1 MIWIKRTLLVL
12 LAIALLGALVMAFRP
27 QPVLVEVAEVTR
39 GPFEQ
44 VIEDD
49 GITRVRERY
58 VVSAPLAGKLQ
69 RITLK
74 AGDAVAAGMVLAII
88 DPGSPALLDMRT
100 ERELTERVGVAEAN
114 RLRAASTTERTRAT
128 LDKSRSDLE
137 RTRKLAAKDFVSAA
151 QLEQVE
157 LEARISLRE
166 LEATRYAEQA
176 AIHDV
181 AVARAALLQVRDDA
195 TGKPAGKPSARRWEV
210 RTPVA
215 GQILRVTQE
224 SETTVAVGAP
234 LLEVGQPAELE
245 VVVDV
250 LSTDAVQI
258 KPGAPV
264 RLLRWGK
271 AEPLDGR
278 IRRVEPAA
286 FTKVSALGVEEQR
299 VYAVIDLTSPA
310 EKWQSLGDGYKVDAS
325 IIVAHLDNVIK
336 VPVSALFR
344 DGEQWAV
351 FTVAN
356 GKAARRTVQLGRRGG
371 LEAVVEKGLQP
382 GEKIIVHPGDTLRDG
397 LRIKVTASPDIL

>member
-1 MIWIKRTLLVL
+1 MWIKRTLLVL
-12 LAIALLGALVMAFRP
+12 LAIALVGALVLAFRP
-27 QPVLVEVAEVTR
+27 QPALVEVSEVTR

-49 GITRVRERY
+49 GKTRVRERY

-74 AGDAVAAGMVLAII
+74 AGDAVTAGMVLAVI
-88 DPGSPALLDMRT
+88 DPSSPALLDVRT
-100 ERELTERVGVAEAN
+100 ERELTERVGGAEAA
-114 RLRAASTTERTRAT
+114 RLRAAATVERARAA

-137 RTRKLAAKDFVSAA
+137 RTRKLAVKSFISAA

-157 LEARISLRE
+157 LEAKISLRE
-166 LEATRYAEQA
+166 LEAARYAEQA
-176 AIHDV
+176 AAHDV
-181 AVARAALLQVRDDA
+181 AVARAALLQVRDG
-195 TGKPAGKPSARRWEV
+195 TAGKASARRWEV

-215 GQILRVTQE
+215 GQVLRVIQE
-224 SETTVAVGAP
+224 SEATVAVGAP
-234 LLEVGQPAELE
+234 LLEVGQPADLE

-271 AEPLDGR
+271 TEPLEGR

-299 VYAVIDLTSPA
+299 VNVVIDLTSPA
-310 EKWQSLGDGYKVDAS
+310 EKWQSLGDAYKVDAS
-325 IIVAHLDNVIK
+325 IIVASLDNAIK

-351 FTVAN
+351 FTIAN
-356 GKAARRTVQLGRRGG
+356 GKAARRIVQLGRRGG
-371 LEAVVEKGLQP
+371 MEAVVEKGLQP
-382 GEKIIVHPGDTLRDG
+382 GEKVIVHPGDSVRDG
-397 LRIKVTASPDIL
+397 RRIKLAPGV

>member
-1 MIWIKRTLLVL
+1 MMWIKRTLLVL

-49 GITRVRERY
+49 GKTRVRERY
-58 VVSAPLAGKLQ
+58 VVSTPLAGKLQ

-74 AGDAVAAGMVLAII
+74 AGDAVTAGMVLAVI
-88 DPGSPALLDMRT
+88 DPSSPALLDVRT
-100 ERELTERVGVAEAN
+100 ERELTERVGAAEAT
-114 RLRAASTTERTRAT
+114 RLRATATVERARAA

-137 RTRKLAAKDFVSAA
+137 RTRKLATKGFISAA
-151 QLEQVE
+151 QLEQTE
-157 LEARISLRE
+157 LETKINLRE
-166 LEATRYAEQA
+166 LEAARYADHA
-176 AIHDV
+176 AAHDV
-181 AVARAALLQVRDDA
+181 AVARAALLQVRDSA
-195 TGKPAGKPSARRWEV
+195 AGKPSGRRWEV

-215 GQILRVTQE
+215 GQVLRVVQE
-224 SETTVAVGAP
+224 SEATVAVGAP

-258 KPGAPV
+258 KPGALV
-264 RLLRWGK
+264 RLLRWGM
-271 AEPLDGR
+271 AEPLEGR
-278 IRRVEPAA
+278 VRRVEPAA

-299 VYAVIDLTSPA
+299 VNVVIDLTSPA
-310 EKWQSLGDGYKVDAS
+310 EKWPSLGDGYKVDAS
-325 IIVAHLDNVIK
+325 IIVASLDNAVK

-344 DGEQWAV
+344 DGAQWAV
-351 FTVAN
+351 FTIAN
-356 GKAARRTVQLGRRGG
+356 GKAARITVQLGRRGG

-382 GEKIIVHPGDTLRDG
+382 GEKVIVHPGDTLRDG
-397 LRIKVTASPDIL
+397 RRIKVAPGPGV

>member
-1 MIWIKRTLLVL
+1 MWIKRTLLVL
-12 LAIALLGALVMAFRP
+12 LAIALVGALVLAFRP
-27 QPVLVEVAEVTR
+27 QPALVEVSEVTR

-49 GITRVRERY
+49 GKTRVRERY

-74 AGDAVAAGMVLAII
+74 AGDAVTAGMVLAVI
-88 DPGSPALLDMRT
+88 DPSSPALLDVRT
-100 ERELTERVGVAEAN
+100 ERELTERVGAAEAA
-114 RLRAASTTERTRAT
+114 RLRAAATVERARAA

-137 RTRKLAAKDFVSAA
+137 RTRKLAVKSFVSAA

-157 LEARISLRE
+157 LEAKISLRE
-166 LEATRYAEQA
+166 LEAARYAEQA
-176 AIHDV
+176 AAHDV
-181 AVARAALLQVRDDA
+181 AVARAALLQVRDGA
-195 TGKPAGKPSARRWEV
+195 AGKASARRWEV

-215 GQILRVTQE
+215 GQVLRVMQE
-224 SETTVAVGAP
+224 SEATVAVGAP
-234 LLEVGQPAELE
+234 LLEVGQPADLE

-258 KPGAPV
+258 RPGAPV

-271 AEPLDGR
+271 TEPLEGR
-278 IRRVEPAA
+278 VRRVEPAA

-299 VYAVIDLTSPA
+299 VNVVIDLTSPA
-310 EKWQSLGDGYKVDAS
+310 EKWQSLGDAYKVDAS
-325 IIVAHLDNVIK
+325 IIVASLDNAIK

-351 FTVAN
+351 FTIAN
-356 GKAARRTVQLGRRGG
+356 GKAARRIVQLGRRGG
-371 LEAVVEKGLQP
+371 MEAVVEKGLQP
-382 GEKIIVHPGDTLRDG
+382 GEKVIVHPGDSVRDG
-397 LRIKVTASPDIL
+397 RRIKLAPGV

>member
-1 MIWIKRTLLVL
+1 MWIKRTLLVL
-12 LAIALLGALVMAFRP
+12 LAIALVGALVLAFRP
-27 QPVLVEVAEVTR
+27 QPALVEVSEVTR

-49 GITRVRERY
+49 GKTRVRERY

-74 AGDAVAAGMVLAII
+74 AGDAVTAGMVLAVI
-88 DPGSPALLDMRT
+88 DPSSPALLDVRT
-100 ERELTERVGVAEAN
+100 ERELTERVGGAEAA
-114 RLRAASTTERTRAT
+114 RLRAAATVERARAA

-137 RTRKLAAKDFVSAA
+137 RTRKLAVKSFVSAA
-151 QLEQVE
+151 RLEQVE
-157 LEARISLRE
+157 LEAKISLRE
-166 LEATRYAEQA
+166 LEAARYAEQA
-176 AIHDV
+176 AAHDV
-181 AVARAALLQVRDDA
+181 AVARAALLQVRDGA
-195 TGKPAGKPSARRWEV
+195 AGKASARRWEV

-215 GQILRVTQE
+215 GQVLRVMQE
-224 SETTVAVGAP
+224 SEATVAVGAP
-234 LLEVGQPAELE
+234 LLEVGQPADLE

-271 AEPLDGR
+271 TEPLEGR
-278 IRRVEPAA
+278 VRRVEPAA

-299 VYAVIDLTSPA
+299 VNVVIDLTSPA
-310 EKWQSLGDGYKVDAS
+310 EKWQSLGDAYKVDAS
-325 IIVAHLDNVIK
+325 IIVASLDNAIK

-351 FTVAN
+351 FTIAN
-356 GKAARRTVQLGRRGG
+356 GKAARRIVQLGRRGG
-371 LEAVVEKGLQP
+371 MEAVVEKGLQP
-382 GEKIIVHPGDTLRDG
+382 GEKVIVHPGDSVRDG
-397 LRIKVTASPDIL
+397 RRIKLAPGV

>member
-1 MIWIKRTLLVL
+1 MSRTKRIL
-12 LAIALLGALVMAFRP
+12 LAALGIALLGGLVMAFRP
-27 QPVLVEVAEVTR
+27 QPALVEVAEVTR

-49 GITRVRERY
+49 GKTRVRERY

-74 AGDAVAAGMVLAII
+74 AGDAVAAGMVLAVI
-88 DPGSPALLDMRT
+88 DPSSPALLDVRT
-100 ERELTERVGVAEAN
+100 ERELTERVGAAEAT
-114 RLRAASTTERTRAT
+114 RLRAAATVERGQAT

-137 RTRKLAAKDFVSAA
+137 RTRKLAVKGFVSAA
-151 QLEQVE
+151 QMEQAE
-157 LEARISLRE
+157 LETKISLRE
-166 LEATRYAEQA
+166 LEAARYAEQA
-176 AIHDV
+176 ASHDV
-181 AVARAALLQVRDDA
+181 AVARAALLQVRDKA
-195 TGKPAGKPSARRWEV
+195 AEKPSGWRWEV

-215 GQILRVTQE
+215 GQILKIIQE
-224 SETTVAVGAP
+224 SESIVAVGAP

-245 VVVDV
+245 AVVDV

-271 AEPLDGR
+271 AEPLEGLV
-278 IRRVEPAA
+278 RRVEPAA

-299 VYAVIDLTSPA
+299 VNVVIDLTSPA

-325 IIVAHLDNVIK
+325 IIVASLDDAVK

-344 DGEQWAV
+344 DRGQWAV
-351 FTVAN
+351 FTVFN

-382 GEKIIVHPGDTLRDG
+382 GEKVIVHPGDSVRDG
-397 LRIKVTASPDIL
+397 RRIKLAPGV

>member
-1 MIWIKRTLLVL
+1 MRWSL
-12 LAIALLGALVMAFRP
+12 AFRP
-27 QPVLVEVAEVTR
+27 QPALVEVSEVTR

-49 GITRVRERY
+49 GKTRVRERY

-74 AGDAVAAGMVLAII
+74 AGDAVTAGIVLAVI
-88 DPGSPALLDMRT
+88 DPSSPALLDVRT
-100 ERELTERVGVAEAN
+100 ERELTERVGGAEAT
-114 RLRAASTTERTRAT
+114 RLRAAATVERARAA

-137 RTRKLAAKDFVSAA
+137 RTRKLAVKSFVSAA
-151 QLEQVE
+151 RLEQVE
-157 LEARISLRE
+157 LEAKISLRE
-166 LEATRYAEQA
+166 LEAARYAEQA
-176 AIHDV
+176 AAHDV
-181 AVARAALLQVRDDA
+181 AVARAALLQVRDGA
-195 TGKPAGKPSARRWEV
+195 AGKASARRWEV

-215 GQILRVTQE
+215 GQFLRVMQE
-224 SETTVAVGAP
+224 SEATVAVGAP
-234 LLEVGQPAELE
+234 LLEVGQPADLE

-271 AEPLDGR
+271 TEPLEGR
-278 IRRVEPAA
+278 VRRVEPAA

-299 VYAVIDLTSPA
+299 VNVVIDLTSPA
-310 EKWQSLGDGYKVDAS
+310 EKWQSLGDAYKVDAS
-325 IIVAHLDNVIK
+325 IIVASLDNAIK

-351 FTVAN
+351 FTIAN
-356 GKAARRTVQLGRRGG
+356 GKAARRIVQLGRRGG
-371 LEAVVEKGLQP
+371 IEAVVEKGLQP
-382 GEKIIVHPGDTLRDG
+382 GEKVIVHPGDSVRDG
-397 LRIKVTASPDIL
+397 RRIKLAPGV

>member
-1 MIWIKRTLLVL
+1 MSRIKRILLVFIG
-12 LAIALLGALVMAFRP
+12 IALLGGLAMAFRP
-27 QPVLVEVAEVTR
+27 QPALVEVAEVTR

-49 GITRVRERY
+49 GKTRVRERY

-74 AGDAVAAGMVLAII
+74 AGDAVTAGMVLAVI
-88 DPGSPALLDMRT
+88 DPSSPALLDVRA
-100 ERELTERVGVAEAN
+100 ERELTERVGAAEAT
-114 RLRAASTTERTRAT
+114 RLRAAATVERARAA

-137 RTRKLAAKDFVSAA
+137 RTRKLAAKGFASAA
-151 QLEQVE
+151 QLEQAE
-157 LEARISLRE
+157 LEAKISTRE
-166 LEATRYAEQA
+166 LEAARYADHA
-176 AIHDV
+176 AAHDV
-181 AVARAALLQVRDDA
+181 SVARAALLQVREGA
-195 TGKPAGKPSARRWEV
+195 AGKPSGRRWEV

-215 GQILRVTQE
+215 GQVLRVVQE
-224 SETTVAVGAP
+224 SEATVAVGAP

-264 RLLRWGK
+264 RLLRWGRT
-271 AEPLDGR
+271 EPLEGR
-278 IRRVEPAA
+278 VRRVEPAA

-299 VYAVIDLTSPA
+299 VNVVIDLSSPA

-325 IIVAHLDNVIK
+325 IIVASLDNVIK

-351 FTVAN
+351 FTVVN

-382 GEKIIVHPGDTLRDG
+382 GEKVIVHPGDTLRDG
-397 LRIKVTASPDIL
+397 RRIKLAPGV

>member
-1 MIWIKRTLLVL
+1 MSWTKRILL
-12 LAIALLGALVMAFRP
+12 ALLGTALLGGLVMAFRP
-27 QPVLVEVAEVTR
+27 QPALVEVAEVTR

-49 GITRVRERY
+49 GKTRVRERY

-74 AGDAVAAGMVLAII
+74 AGDAVTAGMVLAVI
-88 DPGSPALLDMRT
+88 DPSSPALLDVRT
-100 ERELTERVGVAEAN
+100 ERELTERVGAAEAA
-114 RLRAASTTERTRAT
+114 RLRAAATVERARAA

-137 RTRKLAAKDFVSAA
+137 RTRKLAVKSFVSAA

-157 LEARISLRE
+157 LEAKISLRE
-166 LEATRYAEQA
+166 LEAARYAEQA
-176 AIHDV
+176 AAHDV
-181 AVARAALLQVRDDA
+181 AVARAALLQVRDGA
-195 TGKPAGKPSARRWEV
+195 AGKPSARRWEV

-215 GQILRVTQE
+215 GQILKVMQE
-224 SETTVAVGAP
+224 SESIVAVGAP
-234 LLEVGQPAELE
+234 LLEVGQPADLE

-271 AEPLDGR
+271 AEPLEGR
-278 IRRVEPAA
+278 VRRVEPAA

-299 VYAVIDLTSPA
+299 VNVVIDLTSPA
-310 EKWQSLGDGYKVDAS
+310 EKWQSLGDAYKVDAS
-325 IIVAHLDNVIK
+325 IIVASLDNAIK

-344 DGEQWAV
+344 DREQWAV
-351 FTVAN
+351 FTIAN
-356 GKAARRTVQLGRRGG
+356 GKAARRIVQLGRRGG

-382 GEKIIVHPGDTLRDG
+382 GEKVIVHPGDSVRDG
-397 LRIKVTASPDIL
+397 RRIKVAPDV

>member
-1 MIWIKRTLLVL
+1 MWIKRTLLVL
-12 LAIALLGALVMAFRP
+12 LAIALVGALVLAFRP
-27 QPVLVEVAEVTR
+27 QPALVEVSEVTR

-49 GITRVRERY
+49 GKTRVRERY

-74 AGDAVAAGMVLAII
+74 AGDAVTAGMVLAVI
-88 DPGSPALLDMRT
+88 DPSSPALLDVRT
-100 ERELTERVGVAEAN
+100 ERELTERVGAAEAA
-114 RLRAASTTERTRAT
+114 RLRAAATVERARAA

-137 RTRKLAAKDFVSAA
+137 RTRKLAVKSFVSAA

-157 LEARISLRE
+157 LEAKISLRE
-166 LEATRYAEQA
+166 LEAARYAEQA
-176 AIHDV
+176 AAHDV
-181 AVARAALLQVRDDA
+181 AVARAALLQVRDGA
-195 TGKPAGKPSARRWEV
+195 AGKASARRWEV

-215 GQILRVTQE
+215 GQVLRVMQE
-224 SETTVAVGAP
+224 SEATVAVGAP
-234 LLEVGQPAELE
+234 LLEVGQPADLE

-271 AEPLDGR
+271 TEPLEGR
-278 IRRVEPAA
+278 VRRVEPAA

-299 VYAVIDLTSPA
+299 VNVVIDLTSPA
-310 EKWQSLGDGYKVDAS
+310 EKWQSLGDAYKVDAS
-325 IIVAHLDNVIK
+325 IIVASLDNAIK

-351 FTVAN
+351 FTIAN
-356 GKAARRTVQLGRRGG
+356 GKAARRIVQLGRRGG
-371 LEAVVEKGLQP
+371 MEAVVEKGLQP
-382 GEKIIVHPGDTLRDG
+382 GEKVIVHPGDSVRDG
-397 LRIKVTASPDIL
+397 RRIKLAPGV

>member
-1 MIWIKRTLLVL
+1 MWIKRTLLVL
-12 LAIALLGALVMAFRP
+12 LAIALVGALVLAFRP
-27 QPVLVEVAEVTR
+27 QPALVEVSEVTR

-49 GITRVRERY
+49 GKTRVRERY

-74 AGDAVAAGMVLAII
+74 AGDAVTAGMVLAVI
-88 DPGSPALLDMRT
+88 DPSSPALLDVRT
-100 ERELTERVGVAEAN
+100 ERELTERVGGAEAA
-114 RLRAASTTERTRAT
+114 RLRAAATVERARAA

-137 RTRKLAAKDFVSAA
+137 RTRKLAVKSFVSAA

-157 LEARISLRE
+157 LEAKISLRE
-166 LEATRYAEQA
+166 LEAARYAEQA
-176 AIHDV
+176 AAHDV
-181 AVARAALLQVRDDA
+181 AVARAALLQVRDGA
-195 TGKPAGKPSARRWEV
+195 AGKASARRWEV

-215 GQILRVTQE
+215 GRILRVMQE
-224 SETTVAVGAP
+224 SEATVAVGAP

-271 AEPLDGR
+271 AEPLEGR
-278 IRRVEPAA
+278 VRRVEPAA

-299 VYAVIDLTSPA
+299 VNVVIDLTSPA
-310 EKWQSLGDGYKVDAS
+310 EKWQSLGDAYKVDAS
-325 IIVAHLDNVIK
+325 IIVASLDNAIK
-336 VPVSALFR
+336 APVSALFR

-351 FTVAN
+351 FTIAN
-356 GKAARRTVQLGRRGG
+356 GKAARRIVQLGRRGG
-371 LEAVVEKGLQP
+371 MEAVVEKGLQP
-382 GEKIIVHPGDTLRDG
+382 GEKVIVHPGDSVRDG
-397 LRIKVTASPDIL
+397 RRIKLAPGV

>member
-1 MIWIKRTLLVL
+1 MSWTKRIL
-12 LAIALLGALVMAFRP
+12 LAFLGIALLGGLVMAFRP
-27 QPVLVEVAEVTR
+27 QPALVEVAEVTR

-49 GITRVRERY
+49 GKTRVRERY

-74 AGDAVAAGMVLAII
+74 AGDAVTAGMVLAII
-88 DPGSPALLDMRT
+88 DPSSPALLDVRT
-100 ERELTERVGVAEAN
+100 ERELTERVGAAEAT
-114 RLRAASTTERTRAT
+114 RLRAAATVERARAA

-137 RTRKLAAKDFVSAA
+137 RTRKLAMKGFISAA

-157 LEARISLRE
+157 LEAKISTRE
-166 LEATRYAEQA
+166 LEAARYAEQA
-176 AIHDV
+176 AAHDV
-181 AVARAALLQVRDDA
+181 AVARAALLQVRDGA
-195 TGKPAGKPSARRWEV
+195 AGKPAGKPSARRWEV

-215 GQILRVTQE
+215 GRILRVVQE
-224 SETTVAVGAP
+224 SEATVAVGAP
-234 LLEVGQPAELE
+234 LLEVGQSAELE

-264 RLLRWGK
+264 RLLRWGR
-271 AEPLDGR
+271 AESLEGR
-278 IRRVEPAA
+278 VRRVEPAA

-299 VYAVIDLTSPA
+299 VNVVIDLTSPA
-310 EKWQSLGDGYKVDAS
+310 EKSQSLGDGYKVDAS
-325 IIVAHLDNVIK
+325 IIVASLDNVIK

-344 DGEQWAV
+344 DGKQWAV

-356 GKAARRTVQLGRRGG
+356 GKAARRIVQLGRRGG

-382 GEKIIVHPGDTLRDG
+382 GEKVIVHPGDTLRDG
-397 LRIKVTASPDIL
+397 RRIKLAPSV

>member
-1 MIWIKRTLLVL
+1 MWIKRTLLVL
-12 LAIALLGALVMAFRP
+12 LGTALLGGLVMAFRP
-27 QPVLVEVAEVTR
+27 QPVLVEIADVTR
-39 GPFEQ
+39 GSFEQ

-49 GITRVRERY
+49 GKTRVRERY

-69 RITLK
+69 RIALK
-74 AGDAVAAGMVLAII
+74 AGDPVTAGMVLAVI
-88 DPGSPALLDMRT
+88 DPSSPVLLDVRT
-100 ERELTERVGVAEAN
+100 ERELTERLGAAEAT
-114 RLRAASTTERTRAT
+114 RLRATATVERARAT
-128 LDKSRSDLE
+128 LDKSRADLE
-137 RTRKLAAKDFVSAA
+137 RTRKLAAKGFVSAA
-151 QLEQVE
+151 QLEQAE

-166 LEATRYAEQA
+166 LEAARYADHA
-176 AIHDV
+176 AAHDV
-181 AVARAALLQVRDDA
+181 SVAHAALLQVRDGA
-195 TGKPAGKPSARRWEV
+195 AGRSTGKPSARRWEV

-215 GQILRVTQE
+215 GQILRVEQE
-224 SETTVAVGAP
+224 SEATVAVGAP

-258 KPGAPV
+258 RPGAPV
-264 RLLRWGK
+264 RLLRWGR

-278 IRRVEPAA
+278 VRRVEPAA

-299 VYAVIDLTSPA
+299 VNVVIDLTSPA

-325 IIVAHLDNVIK
+325 IIVASLDNAIK

-344 DGEQWAV
+344 DGNQWAV

-356 GKAARRTVQLGRRGG
+356 GKAARRIVQLGRRGG

-382 GEKIIVHPGDTLRDG
+382 GEKVIVHPGDSVRDG
-397 LRIKVTASPDIL
+397 LRIKLTPGV